1 MDPFLSEAA
10 LTAFGLGLPETTSPL
25 TAVALAW
32 KQAHA
37 VDSRRY
43 PRAVSLLRSA
53 RRAQALL
60 APGLCHALAR
70 NPAFA
75 SHAAA
80 EGEGDPLFFLS
91 HRHYLARGLTPAQR
105 IRAAA
110 THYQFETRAF
120 SPALLHAVR
129 FEGGLTLWQREV
141 DGRVHDIRLCQG
153 NDIAHE
159 GGLSLVLGIEGAR
172 ICVLS
177 FSMVPANCVGAV
189 RAVGDGP
196 ILFVTR
202 KQLTRDHGYQ
212 TAFCRAFQRATP
224 ASLCIGALQGI
235 AGALRLTAFA
245 GIAGLAHPA
254 LTPEL
259 SGNFRHSYDDFWR
272 TLGGQRVSDHAF
284 LIPVPVVL
292 PPLAAMD
299 AAHRKRARA
308 RRRHADG
315 VETAARAAITP
326 LLRHPAATTS

>member
-1 MDPFLSEAA
+1 
-10 LTAFGLGLPETTSPL
+10 
-25 TAVALAW
+25 
-32 KQAHA
+32 
-37 VDSRRY
+37 
-43 PRAVSLLRSA
+43 
-53 RRAQALL
+53 
-60 APGLCHALAR
+60 
-70 NPAFA
+70 
-75 SHAAA
+75 
-80 EGEGDPLFFLS
+80 
-91 HRHYLARGLTPAQR
+91 
-105 IRAAA
+105 
-110 THYQFETRAF
+110 
-120 SPALLHAVR
+120 
-129 FEGGLTLWQREV
+129 
-141 DGRVHDIRLCQG
+141 
-153 NDIAHE
+153 
-159 GGLSLVLGIEGAR
+159 
-172 ICVLS
+172 
-177 FSMVPANCVGAV
+177 MVPADCVGAV
-189 RAVGDGP
+189 RAVGDAP

-235 AGALRLTAFA
+235 AGALGLTAFA

-315 VETAARAAITP
+315 VETAARAAIMP